1 MVGRGFLR
9 YWVLRLLSEEP
20 RTGYALAK
28 ELERR
33 LGWRPSPGSLYPLLG
48 TLAEQGLIVREGKG
62 RGRWRLTSPGQEE
75 LARLEKGKEEWK
87 TLLTLTA
94 LATKN
99 IPDLSR
105 FLCLLAQAATT
116 GKISELS
123 KLLPKLTQ
131 ELEAIVGGEGDGS
144 GDR

>member
-105 FLCLLAQAATT
+105 FLCLLT
-116 GKISELS
+116 
-123 KLLPKLTQ
+123 
-131 ELEAIVGGEGDGS
+131 
-144 GDR
+144 